1 MTRRVSHVALK
12 CFGASSA
19 RSLFISL
26 SFDVMVPVSGRT
38 PPFLVSSVL
47 HADTHPTPR
56 RGLRP
61 RPKRAPGAAE
71 QPARGETEGGR
82 RSVTAQKLGHI
93 VTGSCGTC
101 HGALVLCCLA
111 EHEARGGREQ
121 VEERGGE
128 IRRSSGRREP
138 RTEEKANKFRV
149 AGGRNHISACTK

>member
-1 MTRRVSHVALK
+1 MVLK

-38 PPFLVSSVL
+38 PPFLVSFVL
-47 HADTHPTPR
+47 HSYTHPTPSHC
-56 RGLRP
+56 LHP
-61 RPKRAPGAAE
+61 RPKRAPGTAE

-93 VTGSCGTC
+93 VTRSCRTC

-111 EHEARGGREQ
+111 EHEARGEREQ
-121 VEERGGE
+121 VEERREE
-128 IRRSSGRREP
+128 IRRSNGLWEP
-138 RTEEKANKFRV
+138 GTEEKANKFQLE
-149 AGGRNHISACTK
+149 GGRNHISAFTK